1 MSLDD
6 TFDFGFSPQGEIVI
20 DADTHDVYKSEKDE
34 LKIQLSYNRIKS
46 ISKNWFIDEVGA
58 DMEELIGRPCTED
71 MAEYGKQKIINVL
84 LIDDLWNKDDI
95 FIKAEIKDNVHI
107 IYSVYLKLFQSET
120 EDTISYE
127 ITVELDLVKGVFIK
141 FGWDPRR

>member
-1 MSLDD
+1 MDG
-6 TFDFGFSPQGEIVI
+6 FDFGFSPDGEIIV
-20 DADTHDVYKSEKDE
+20 DSETHDIYKSQEDE

-46 ISKNWFIDEVGA
+46 ISKNWFVDEVGA

-71 MAEYGKQKIINVL
+71 IAEYGKQKIINVL

>member
-1 MSLDD
+1 MKGFDFAITTEGELIIDEENHDIVKSLDD
-6 TFDFGFSPQGEIVI
+6 D
-20 DADTHDVYKSEKDE
+20 
-34 LKIQLSYNRIKS
+34 LRIQLAYNRIKS
-46 ISKNWFIDEVGA
+46 ISKNWFVDEVGA

-95 FIKAEIKDNVHI
+95 FIKADIKDNVHI

>member
-1 MSLDD
+1 MDG
-6 TFDFGFSPQGEIVI
+6 FDFGFSPDGEIIV
-20 DADTHDVYKSEKDE
+20 DSETHDIYKSKDDE
-34 LKIQLSYNRIKS
+34 LKIQLAYDRIKS
-46 ISKNWFIDEVGA
+46 ISKNWFVDEVGA
-58 DMEELIGRPCTED
+58 DMEELIGRPCTKD
-71 MAEYGKQKIINVL
+71 MAKYEKQKIINVL

-127 ITVELDLVKGVFIK
+127 ITVELDLIKGVFIK
-141 FGWDPRR
+141 FGWNPRR

>member
-1 MSLDD
+1 MEGFDFAITTEGELIIDQENHDIVKSLDD
-6 TFDFGFSPQGEIVI
+6 D
-20 DADTHDVYKSEKDE
+20 
-34 LKIQLSYNRIKS
+34 LRIQLAYNRIKS
-46 ISKNWFIDEVGA
+46 ISKNWFVDEVGA

-120 EDTISYE
+120 EDTMSYE

>member
-1 MSLDD
+1 MDG
-6 TFDFGFSPQGEIVI
+6 FDFGFSPDGEIIV
-20 DADTHDVYKSEKDE
+20 DSETHDIYKSKDDE
-34 LKIQLSYNRIKS
+34 LKIQLAYDRIKS
-46 ISKNWFIDEVGA
+46 ISKNWFVDEVGA

-127 ITVELDLVKGVFIK
+127 ITVELDLIKGVFIK

>member
-1 MSLDD
+1 MDG
-6 TFDFGFSPQGEIVI
+6 FDFGFSPDGEIIV
-20 DADTHDVYKSEKDE
+20 DSETHDIYKSKDNE

-46 ISKNWFIDEVGA
+46 ISKNWFVDEVGA

>member
-1 MSLDD
+1 MDG
-6 TFDFGFSPQGEIVI
+6 FDFGFSPDGEIIV
-20 DADTHDVYKSEKDE
+20 DSETHDIYKSKDDE
-34 LKIQLSYNRIKS
+34 LKIQLSYDRIKS
-46 ISKNWFIDEVGA
+46 ISKNWFVDEVGA

-127 ITVELDLVKGVFIK
+127 ITVELDLIKGVFIK

>member
-1 MSLDD
+1 MDG
-6 TFDFGFSPQGEIVI
+6 FDFGFSTDGEIIV
-20 DADTHDVYKSEKDE
+20 DSETHDIYKSKDDE

-127 ITVELDLVKGVFIK
+127 IIVELDLVKGVFIK

>member
-1 MSLDD
+1 MEGFDFAITTEGELIIDEENHDIVKSLDD
-6 TFDFGFSPQGEIVI
+6 D
-20 DADTHDVYKSEKDE
+20 
-34 LKIQLSYNRIKS
+34 LRIQLAYNRIKS
-46 ISKNWFIDEVGA
+46 ISKNWFVDEVGA
-58 DMEELIGRPCTED
+58 DMEELIGRPCTKD

>member
-1 MSLDD
+1 MKGFDFAITTEGELIIDEENHDIVKSLDD
-6 TFDFGFSPQGEIVI
+6 D
-20 DADTHDVYKSEKDE
+20 
-34 LKIQLSYNRIKS
+34 LRIQLAYNRIKS
-46 ISKNWFIDEVGA
+46 ISKNWFVDEVGA

-84 LIDDLWNKDDI
+84 LIDNLWNKDDI

-107 IYSVYLKLFQSET
+107 IYSIYLKLFQSET

>member
-1 MSLDD
+1 MDG
-6 TFDFGFSPQGEIVI
+6 FDFGFSPDGEIIV
-20 DADTHDVYKSEKDE
+20 DSETHDIYKSKDDE

-46 ISKNWFIDEVGA
+46 ISKNWFVDEVGA

-107 IYSVYLKLFQSET
+107 IYSVYLKLFQPET

-127 ITVELDLVKGVFIK
+127 ITVELDLIKGVFIK

>member
-1 MSLDD
+1 MEG
-6 TFDFGFSPQGEIVI
+6 FDFAITTDGELIV
-20 DADTHDVYKSEKDE
+20 DEQNHDIAKSIEDD
-34 LKIQLSYNRIKS
+34 LRIQLAYDRIKS
-46 ISKNWFIDEVGA
+46 ISKNWFVDEIGA

-84 LIDDLWNKDDI
+84 LVDDLWKKEDI

-127 ITVELDLVKGVFIK
+127 IIVELDLVKGVFIK
-141 FGWDPRR
+141 FGWNPRR

>member
-1 MSLDD
+1 MKG
-6 TFDFGFSPQGEIVI
+6 FDFAITTDGELIV
-20 DADTHDVYKSEKDE
+20 DEQNHDIAKSTEDD
-34 LKIQLSYNRIKS
+34 LRIQLAYDRIKS
-46 ISKNWFIDEVGA
+46 ISKNWFVDEIGA

-71 MAEYGKQKIINVL
+71 IAEYGKQKIINVL
-84 LIDDLWNKDDI
+84 LVDDLWKKEDI

-127 ITVELDLVKGVFIK
+127 IIVELDLVKGVFIR

>member
-1 MSLDD
+1 MKGFDFAITTEGELIIDEENHDIVKSLDD
-6 TFDFGFSPQGEIVI
+6 D
-20 DADTHDVYKSEKDE
+20 
-34 LKIQLSYNRIKS
+34 LRIQLAYNRIKS
-46 ISKNWFIDEVGA
+46 ISKNWFVDEVGA
-58 DMEELIGRPCTED
+58 DMEELIGKPCTED
-71 MAEYGKQKIINVL
+71 IAEYGKQKIINVL

-120 EDTISYE
+120 EDTSSYE

>member
-1 MSLDD
+1 MEGFDFAITTEGELIIDEENHDIVKSLDD
-6 TFDFGFSPQGEIVI
+6 D
-20 DADTHDVYKSEKDE
+20 
-34 LKIQLSYNRIKS
+34 LRIQLAYNRIKS
-46 ISKNWFIDEVGA
+46 ISKNWFVDEVGA

-84 LIDDLWNKDDI
+84 LIDNLWNKDDI

-127 ITVELDLVKGVFIK
+127 IIVELDLVKGVFIK
-141 FGWDPRR
+141 FGWNPRR

>member
-1 MSLDD
+1 MDG
-6 TFDFGFSPQGEIVI
+6 FDFGFSPNGEIIV
-20 DADTHDVYKSEKDE
+20 DSETHDIYKSKDDE

>member
-1 MSLDD
+1 MDG
-6 TFDFGFSPQGEIVI
+6 FDFGFSPDGEIIV
-20 DADTHDVYKSEKDE
+20 DSETHDIYKSKDDE

-127 ITVELDLVKGVFIK
+127 IIVELDLVKGVFIK

>member
-1 MSLDD
+1 MDG
-6 TFDFGFSPQGEIVI
+6 FDFGFSPDGEIIV
-20 DADTHDVYKSEKDE
+20 DSETHDIYKSKDDE

-58 DMEELIGRPCTED
+58 DMEELISRPCTED

>member
-1 MSLDD
+1 MEGFDFAITTEGELIINEESHDIVKSLDD
-6 TFDFGFSPQGEIVI
+6 D
-20 DADTHDVYKSEKDE
+20 
-34 LKIQLSYNRIKS
+34 LRIQLAYNRIKS
-46 ISKNWFIDEVGA
+46 ISKNWFVDEVGA

>member
-1 MSLDD
+1 MDG
-6 TFDFGFSPQGEIVI
+6 FDFGFSPDGEIIV
-20 DADTHDVYKSEKDE
+20 DSETHDIYKSKDDE

-46 ISKNWFIDEVGA
+46 ISKNWFVDEVGA

-127 ITVELDLVKGVFIK
+127 IIVELDLVKGVFIK

>member
-1 MSLDD
+1 MDG
-6 TFDFGFSPQGEIVI
+6 FDFGFSPDGEIIV
-20 DADTHDVYKSEKDE
+20 DSETHDIYKSKDDE
-34 LKIQLSYNRIKS
+34 LKIQLAYDRIKS
-46 ISKNWFIDEVGA
+46 ISKNWFVDEVGA

>member
-1 MSLDD
+1 MEGFDFAITTEGELIIDEENHDIVKSLDD
-6 TFDFGFSPQGEIVI
+6 D
-20 DADTHDVYKSEKDE
+20 
-34 LKIQLSYNRIKS
+34 LRIQLAYNRIKS
-46 ISKNWFIDEVGA
+46 ISKNWFVDEVGA
-58 DMEELIGRPCTED
+58 DMEELIGKPCTED
-71 MAEYGKQKIINVL
+71 IAEYGKQKIINVL

>member
-1 MSLDD
+1 MDG
-6 TFDFGFSPQGEIVI
+6 FDFSFSPDGEIIV
-20 DADTHDVYKSEKDE
+20 DSETHDIYKSKDDE

>member
-1 MSLDD
+1 MEGFDFAITTEGELIIDEENHDIVKSLDD
-6 TFDFGFSPQGEIVI
+6 D
-20 DADTHDVYKSEKDE
+20 
-34 LKIQLSYNRIKS
+34 LRIQLAYNRIKS
-46 ISKNWFIDEVGA
+46 ISKNWFVDEVGA

>member
-1 MSLDD
+1 MEG
-6 TFDFGFSPQGEIVI
+6 FDFAITTDGELIV
-20 DADTHDVYKSEKDE
+20 DEQNHDITKSIEDD
-34 LKIQLSYNRIKS
+34 LRIQLAYDRIKS
-46 ISKNWFIDEVGA
+46 ISKNWFVDEIGA

-84 LIDDLWNKDDI
+84 LIDDLWKENDI

-120 EDTISYE
+120 EDTVSYE
-127 ITVELDLVKGVFIK
+127 IIVELDLVKGVFIK

>member
-1 MSLDD
+1 MEG
-6 TFDFGFSPQGEIVI
+6 FDFAITTDGELIV
-20 DADTHDVYKSEKDE
+20 DEQNHDIAKSIEDD
-34 LKIQLSYNRIKS
+34 LRIQLAYDRIKS
-46 ISKNWFIDEVGA
+46 ISKNWFVDEIGA

-84 LIDDLWNKDDI
+84 LIDDLWKEDDI

-120 EDTISYE
+120 EDTVSYE
-127 ITVELDLVKGVFIK
+127 IIVELDLVKGVFIK

>member
-1 MSLDD
+1 MDG
-6 TFDFGFSPQGEIVI
+6 FDFGFSPDGEIIV
-20 DADTHDVYKSEKDE
+20 DSETHDIYKSKDDE

-46 ISKNWFIDEVGA
+46 ISKNWFVDEVGA

-71 MAEYGKQKIINVL
+71 MAEYGKQKIINAL

>member
-1 MSLDD
+1 MDG
-6 TFDFGFSPQGEIVI
+6 FDFGFSPDGEIIV
-20 DADTHDVYKSEKDE
+20 DSETHDIYKSKDDE

-46 ISKNWFIDEVGA
+46 ISKNWFVDEVGA

-120 EDTISYE
+120 ENTISYE
-127 ITVELDLVKGVFIK
+127 ITVELDLIKGVFIK

>member
-1 MSLDD
+1 MDG
-6 TFDFGFSPQGEIVI
+6 FDFGFSPNGEIIV
-20 DADTHDVYKSEKDE
+20 DSETHDIYKSKDDE

-127 ITVELDLVKGVFIK
+127 IIVELDLVKGVFIK

>member
-1 MSLDD
+1 MEGFDFAITTEGELIIDEENHDIIKSLDD
-6 TFDFGFSPQGEIVI
+6 D
-20 DADTHDVYKSEKDE
+20 
-34 LKIQLSYNRIKS
+34 LRIQLAYNRIKS
-46 ISKNWFIDEVGA
+46 ISKNWFVDEVGA

>member
-1 MSLDD
+1 MEGFDFAITTEGELIIDEENHDIIKSLDD
-6 TFDFGFSPQGEIVI
+6 D
-20 DADTHDVYKSEKDE
+20 
-34 LKIQLSYNRIKS
+34 LRIQLAYNRIKS
-46 ISKNWFIDEVGA
+46 ISKNWFVDEVGA

-84 LIDDLWNKDDI
+84 LIDDLWDKDDI

>member
-1 MSLDD
+1 MEGFDFAITTEGELIIDEENHDIVKSLDD
-6 TFDFGFSPQGEIVI
+6 D
-20 DADTHDVYKSEKDE
+20 
-34 LKIQLSYNRIKS
+34 LRIQLAYNRIKS
-46 ISKNWFIDEVGA
+46 ISKNWFVDEVGA

-84 LIDDLWNKDDI
+84 LVDNLWNKDDI